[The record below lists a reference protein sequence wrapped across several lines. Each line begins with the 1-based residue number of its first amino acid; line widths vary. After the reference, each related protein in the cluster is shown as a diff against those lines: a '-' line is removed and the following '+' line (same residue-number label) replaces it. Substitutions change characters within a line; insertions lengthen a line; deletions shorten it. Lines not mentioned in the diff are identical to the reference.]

1 MTRGA
6 LISQMSRDG
15 ERLCGLLRNQALSQQ
30 TFPTAQ
36 PSPAPLLPPQIPM
49 VPLTPALSILLNV
62 SLMLKLSYLT
72 WLRFSIWLLIG
83 EWGARMGAAGEL
95 PGEGK

>member
-1 MTRGA
+1 
-6 LISQMSRDG
+6 
-15 ERLCGLLRNQALSQQ
+15 
-30 TFPTAQ
+30 
-36 PSPAPLLPPQIPM
+36 M

-83 EWGARMGAAGEL
+83 EWGARVGTVGEL